1 MKHSVVKFTAVN
13 ERLCQDYVKLACAH
27 KKIKIIKVAFYE
39 MIKEL
44 YDTLPDED
52 MNIIVG
58 VFNAKLRRLE
68 IYKPI
73 MVRFSKH

>member
-13 ERLCQDYVKLACAH
+13 ERLCHLKLGCAH